1 LVLEVVKQFQIAL
14 SPTKIW
20 PTEFTN
26 LLKAE
31 IIQNT
36 WQNRK
41 KKETKNLKKLKLLLN
56 KLLNKLPRSK
66 QPNQKLLKL
75 LLKKK
80 LLLPQVKM

>member
-1 LVLEVVKQFQIAL
+1 
-14 SPTKIW
+14 
-20 PTEFTN
+20 
-26 LLKAE
+26 LKAE

-56 KLLNKLPRSK
+56 KLLNKLPRFK

-80 LLLPQVKM
+80 LLLPQVKK